1 VRWPEG
7 EGEMR
12 YCFDCDF
19 VFAWPVLDGNP
30 VQTYTRAY
38 LGLEG
43 RARMDEFAVR
53 FRRRRIVTAKE
64 SLGIW
69 SPAHR
74 DAFRWL
80 QTHVPRGSTLLEIGC
95 GLGAVMR
102 SLKQQGYR
110 PAGVD
115 VAKPVVDSLSK
126 EGFPVWWGTT
136 ETLPDT
142 WLDPAPA
149 AVISFFVLHH
159 LPAPIATL
167 SMIRE
172 RWPVPLILGYNVSPT
187 VKTAETHNFPPRTWG
202 WWSGRSIE
210 KALKR
215 AGYSRIQVVS
225 EPRVIAQLTLPPGL
239 HAQVSRLLWRWP
251 SLRVFAGRVADIL
264 LAVAFRLLRRSPLLG
279 RKLEGSLL
287 IVALP
292 YGEQD
297 VHEEGLAR
305 RAGKKNGAQP

>member
-1 VRWPEG
+1 MTETSNQSTPPAIGDPAALSLDAESPGGLDTVEPKPSCHICGREGTSLVRWPEG

-74 DAFRWL
+74 DTFRWL

-126 EGFPVWWGTT
+126 
-136 ETLPDT
+136 
-142 WLDPAPA
+142 
-149 AVISFFVLHH
+149 
-159 LPAPIATL
+159 
-167 SMIRE
+167 
-172 RWPVPLILGYNVSPT
+172 
-187 VKTAETHNFPPRTWG
+187 
-202 WWSGRSIE
+202 
-210 KALKR
+210 
-215 AGYSRIQVVS
+215 
-225 EPRVIAQLTLPPGL
+225 
-239 HAQVSRLLWRWP
+239 
-251 SLRVFAGRVADIL
+251 
-264 LAVAFRLLRRSPLLG
+264 
-279 RKLEGSLL
+279 
-287 IVALP
+287 
-292 YGEQD
+292 
-297 VHEEGLAR
+297 
-305 RAGKKNGAQP
+305 